1 MLKVPVLLIT
11 FNRPNHVRRVLEE
24 IRKAKPNDL
33 YVFRDGPRPGN
44 TEDEQKC
51 ELVCKEFDELIDWP
65 CNLHKFISNTNLGCG
80 MGPKTA
86 LDWYFSNVE
95 MGIVMEDDCLPN
107 PDFFGY
113 CENLLER
120 YKNVPEI
127 QMINST
133 LYNDRWTCDFSYGF
147 SRYMVTGAWASWR
160 RAWQQYDLDLI
171 GIYPKKFLQQ
181 CKRLFFQRSEAYWWY
196 FLLLEIQ
203 KGEEKSYWDYQK
215 QILLFMNGAV
225 TIHPA
230 RNLISNIG
238 FDAEGTHTQ
247 DNNSQ
252 MGDRETFPILPL
264 KHPSVIEIDKV
275 KDSYCFAKAHDRG
288 VVKDFLQRTYL
299 SMYWSGGFAKKLLLL
314 YKKIK
319 GKA

>member
-1 MLKVPVLLIT
+1 
-11 FNRPNHVRRVLEE
+11 
-24 IRKAKPNDL
+24 
-33 YVFRDGPRPGN
+33 
-44 TEDEQKC
+44 
-51 ELVCKEFDELIDWP
+51 
-65 CNLHKFISNTNLGCG
+65 
-80 MGPKTA
+80 
-86 LDWYFSNVE
+86 
-95 MGIVMEDDCLPN
+95 
-107 PDFFGY
+107 
-113 CENLLER
+113 
-120 YKNVPEI
+120 
-127 QMINST
+127 
-133 LYNDRWTCDFSYGF
+133 
-147 SRYMVTGAWASWR
+147 MVTGAWASWR